1 MVDSRGSNGGQRASG
16 YELSRYNAAK
26 HAILSRETVLPWED
40 RSRYEALL
48 ASLSEEHQPH
58 GPTECHLVEEIADA
72 IWRQGRRRRAEV
84 AAHNQALMMAIESHQ
99 SAASAAIAHKGI
111 ALQDDGMDYEL
122 IFSDDKEKVKRSK
135 KQLPLQLERVCTA
148 IELLIDDDGNPR
160 EAEEVHEEAFE
171 YLTNDIIERMN
182 FRLTL
187 DGRTLPDKAA
197 LMVGILQDE
206 HGRLSALLL
215 ALSHQAA
222 IRRQVLGEA
231 MLPEGLD
238 LLMRYETHLDRR
250 LEKRLGMLLK
260 LQELRRSS
268 QKQ

>member
-1 MVDSRGSNGGQRASG
+1 M
-16 YELSRYNAAK
+16 E
-26 HAILSRETVLPWED
+26 
-40 RSRYEALL
+40 
-48 ASLSEEHQPH
+48 
-58 GPTECHLVEEIADA
+58 
-72 IWRQGRRRRAEV
+72 
-84 AAHNQALMMAIESHQ
+84 
-99 SAASAAIAHKGI
+99 
-111 ALQDDGMDYEL
+111 
-122 IFSDDKEKVKRSK
+122 
-135 KQLPLQLERVCTA
+135 
-148 IELLIDDDGNPR
+148 DDGNPR
-160 EAEEVHEEAFE
+160 GAEKVHEEAFE
-171 YLTNDIIERMN
+171 YLTDDIIERM
-182 FRLTL
+182 RDCRGLQ
-187 DGRTLPDKAA
+187 DKAA

-268 QKQ
+268 